1 MIMEETATWEFET
14 LDACLLCDGRQ
25 FRTVFRR
32 DIRSVP
38 LQFVKCDGCELVF
51 QNPRLTQPALARYFS
66 SSTFIKDSDAG
77 GRALKEPLGYFDY
90 LSWDESYKRT
100 ARFRLTRLAR
110 YGRPPGRL
118 LEIGT
123 STGSFL
129 DEARRAG
136 FSVRGLDVSATFA
149 NMARSRY
156 GLDID
161 VEFIEDAELPDGY
174 YDVVCNFGGISCWRD
189 PLKGLRNI
197 RRTLK
202 PDGVLMVNHP
212 NINGLVGRL
221 LGGRY
226 PEYNHASLT
235 VFSDATMRRCF
246 EAAGFR
252 VAFAETERQYAS
264 LGRIATYLRSRAG
277 VTLVRAL
284 RLEHSM
290 IPVIAWGTTFC
301 ICVPDDRETRGA

>member
-1 MIMEETATWEFET
+1 MEQAVTWEFET
-14 LDACLLCDGRQ
+14 LDNCLLCDGHD

-32 DIRSVP
+32 QIRSVP
-38 LQFVKCDGCELVF
+38 LQFVKCDRCQLVF
-51 QNPRLTQPALARYFS
+51 QNPRLTRPALARYFR

-77 GRALKEPLGYFDY
+77 GRALEEQLGYFDY
-90 LSWDESYKRT
+90 LSWDQSYKRT
-100 ARFRLTRLAR
+100 ARLRLRRLA
-110 YGRPPGRL
+110 GFKRPPGRL

-123 STGSFL
+123 ATGSFL
-129 DEARRAG
+129 DEARQTG

-149 NMARSRY
+149 GMARSRY
-156 GLDID
+156 RLDID
-161 VEFIEDAELPDGY
+161 VEFIEDAELPDGH
-174 YDVVCNFGGISCWRD
+174 YDVVCNFGGIACWRD

-202 PDGVLMVNHP
+202 PDGVLVVNHP
-212 NINGLVGRL
+212 NIDGLVGRL
-221 LGGRY
+221 LGDRY

-252 VAFAETERQYAS
+252 VAFAQNERQYAS

-277 VTLVRAL
+277 VALVRAL
-284 RLEHSM
+284 RLEQCM
-290 IPVIAWGTTFC
+290 VPVIAFGTTFC
-301 ICVPDDRETRGA
+301 ICVPDDRATHRA